1 MGIII
6 IYNKF
11 KMYGSIYA
19 LICAL
24 RKFKNI
30 CVKRGEEILKK
41 IPYGESDFK
50 KIIKENYL
58 FVDKSKYIETLE
70 DDASYQFFIRPRRF
84 GKSLFL
90 SMLSCYYDV
99 NNKDEFE
106 ELFGKLYIGK
116 KPTPKR
122 TSYFIL
128 RLDFANIGANED
140 KENLIKSFDIKVV
153 AAVNDFLIR
162 YKELLNDEK
171 AESNFNDAISAIS
184 YLSLKL
190 VGTNN
195 KILVLI
201 DEYDNFANDLITSNE
216 KLYYDVI
223 SSQGY
228 IRTFYK
234 NLKSLTSTIIDRIFM
249 TGVSPILL
257 DDLTSGFNITKNLT
271 LDRRYNEM
279 LGFTE
284 EELRSLIDEIQIN
297 NFNKEMLIS
306 DMKQY
311 YNGYIF
317 CEDSYN
323 SVFNP
328 NMVLYFLDNLI
339 KNKRYPKNMLDL
351 NIKTDYKKLEH
362 LAFNFK
368 DEETIESILTNEEV
382 DVNLVERFNLEYM
395 YENKEN
401 FISLLF
407 YMGMLTI
414 KESFLGSIT
423 FKIPNIAMKEIYW
436 EYFRRKLSEINNL
449 NIDSIKVNRAIKEM
463 ALHGKCNLFI
473 EYLKEFLDNLSN
485 RDLIKFDEKYIKII
499 LLSIFMNNVYIE
511 NSEYEVEEGYI
522 DVLLSKNKAFEES
535 IKYEWMI
542 ELKYIKEKDKNTLEE
557 IKKQGLKQLEEYSS
571 STKLSSSYD
580 LKHMKKL
587 LIIVIGK
594 KQVEWTLDKWGIKW
608 KEIYYRFLQNL

>member
-1 MGIII
+1 MVLLE
-6 IYNKF
+6 NLR
-11 KMYGSIYA
+11 SI
-19 LICAL
+19 L
-24 RKFKNI
+24 
-30 CVKRGEEILKK
+30 KRGEKVLRKV
-41 IPYGESDFK
+41 PYGESDFK
-50 KIIKENYL
+50 KIIKENFL

-90 SMLSCYYDV
+90 SMLSNYYDV

-106 ELFGKLYIGK
+106 EIFGELYIGK
-116 KPTPKR
+116 NPTPKK
-122 TSYFIL
+122 TSYFVL
-128 RLDFANIGANED
+128 RLDFANISTNQD

-153 AAVNDFLIR
+153 EAVNDFLIR
-162 YKELLNDEK
+162 YKELLSNEK
-171 AESNFNDAISAIS
+171 TENNFNDAISAIS
-184 YLSLKL
+184 HLSLKL
-190 VGTNN
+190 AGSDN

-216 KLYYDVI
+216 RLYYDVI

-279 LGFTE
+279 LGFTD

-297 NFNKEMLIS
+297 NFNKEMLIFY
-306 DMKQY
+306 MKQY
-311 YNGYIF
+311 YNGYLF
-317 CEDSYN
+317 CEESDIR
-323 SVFNP
+323 VFNP

-339 KNKRYPKNMLDL
+339 RNKKYPKNMLDL
-351 NIKTDYKKLEH
+351 NIKTDYKKLES

-382 DVNLVERFNLEYM
+382 EVNLVERFNLEYM

-414 KESFLGSIT
+414 KEAFLGSLT
-423 FKIPNIAMKEIYW
+423 LRIPNIAMKEIYW
-436 EYFRRKLSEINNL
+436 EYFRRKLSETNNL
-449 NIDSIKVNRAIKEM
+449 NIDSVKVNRAIKEM
-463 ALHGKCNLFI
+463 AVSGKCNLLI
-473 EYLKEFLDNLSN
+473 EYLKEFLYNLSN
-485 RDLIKFDEKYIKII
+485 RDLIKFDEKNIKVI
-499 LLSIFMNNVYIE
+499 LLSIFMSNVYVA

-522 DVLLSKNKAFEES
+522 DVLLTKNKAYEES

-542 ELKYIKEKDKNTLEE
+542 ELKYLKEKDKNAFEE
-557 IKKQGLKQLEEYSS
+557 VKKQGLKQLEGYSS
-571 STKLSSSYD
+571 SRKLSSSYD
-580 LKHMKKL
+580 LNNMKKL
-587 LIIVIGK
+587 LIVVIGK
-594 KQVEWTLDKWGIKW
+594 KEIEWIL
-608 KEIYYRFLQNL
+608 E

>member
-1 MGIII
+1 M
-6 IYNKF
+6 
-11 KMYGSIYA
+11 
-19 LICAL
+19 
-24 RKFKNI
+24 RK
-30 CVKRGEEILKK
+30 V
-41 IPYGESDFK
+41 PYGESDFK

-70 DDASYQFFIRPRRF
+70 EDASYQFFIRPRRF

-90 SMLSCYYDV
+90 SMLSNYYDV
-99 NNKDEFE
+99 NNKDAFQ
-106 ELFGKLYIGK
+106 ELFGELYIGK
-116 KPTPKR
+116 NPTSKK

-128 RLDFANIGANED
+128 RLDFANIATD
-140 KENLIKSFDIKVV
+140 KGKSNLIDTFEKSVIDSVEDF
-153 AAVNDFLIR
+153 VNK
-162 YKELLNDEK
+162 YKDDLNFSDKQEHNK
-171 AESNFNDAISAIS
+171 NSFSAINYIS
-184 YLSLKL
+184 RK
-190 VGTNN
+190 VNEVN
-195 KILVLI
+195 KKMFVLI
-201 DEYDNFANDLITSNE
+201 DEYDNFANDLITSDE
-216 KLYYDVI
+216 KLYYDVV
-223 SSQGY
+223 SSQGH

-271 LDRRYNEM
+271 LDTHYNEM

-284 EELRSLIDEIQIN
+284 EELKVLIDESEIN
-297 NFNKEMLIS
+297 FANKETLIS

-311 YNGYIF
+311 YNGYLF
-317 CEDSYN
+317 CEDN
-323 SVFNP
+323 DIRVFNP

-339 KNKRYPKNMLDL
+339 KNKKYPKNMLDL
-351 NIKTDYKKLEH
+351 NIKTDYKKLES

-368 DEETIESILTNEEV
+368 DEETIENILTNEEV
-382 DVNLVERFNLEYM
+382 EVNLVERFNLEYM

-414 KESFLGSIT
+414 KESFLGSVT
-423 FKIPNIAMKEIYW
+423 LNIPNIAMKEIYW
-436 EYFRRKLSEINNL
+436 EYFRRKLSETNDL
-449 NIDSIKVNRAIKEM
+449 NIDNVKVNRAIKEM
-463 ALHGKCNLFI
+463 AVSGKCNLFI

-499 LLSIFMNNVYIE
+499 LLSIFMSNVYIA

-542 ELKYIKEKDKNTLEE
+542 ELKYIKEKDKNSLEE
-557 IKKQGLKQLEEYSS
+557 VKKQGLEQLKRYSS
-571 STKLSSSYD
+571 SNKLSSSYNMNN
-580 LKHMKKL
+580 MKEL

-594 KQVEWTLDKWGIKW
+594 KVIEWKLI
-608 KEIYYRFLQNL
+608 E

>member
-1 MGIII
+1 M
-6 IYNKF
+6 
-11 KMYGSIYA
+11 
-19 LICAL
+19 L
-24 RKFKNI
+24 RK
-30 CVKRGEEILKK
+30 V
-41 IPYGESDFK
+41 PYGESDFK

-58 FVDKSKYIETLE
+58 FVDKSRYIEKLE
-70 DDASYQFFIRPRRF
+70 EDASYQFFIRPRRF

-90 SMLSCYYDV
+90 SMLSNYYDI
-99 NNKDEFE
+99 NNKDEFQ

-116 KPTPKR
+116 NPTPKK
-122 TSYFIL
+122 TSYFVL
-128 RLDFANIGANED
+128 RLDFANISTNQD
-140 KENLIKSFDIKVV
+140 KENLIKSFDIEVV
-153 AAVNDFLIR
+153 EAVNDFFIR
-162 YKELLNDEK
+162 YKDLLNSEK
-171 AESNFNDAISAIS
+171 MENKFNDAISAIS
-184 YLSLKL
+184 NLSLKL
-190 VGTNN
+190 AGSNN

-271 LDRRYNEM
+271 LDTHYNEM

-284 EELRSLIDEIQIN
+284 EELKLLIDESEIN
-297 NFNKEMLIS
+297 VKNKETLIT

-311 YNGYIF
+311 YNGYLF
-317 CEDSYN
+317 CEENDVR
-323 SVFNP
+323 VFNP

-339 KNKRYPKNMLDL
+339 KNKKYPKNMLDL
-351 NIKTDYKKLEH
+351 NIKTDYKKLES

-368 DEETIESILTNEEV
+368 DEETIERILTDEEIEA
-382 DVNLVERFNLEYM
+382 NLVERFNLEYM

-414 KESFLGSIT
+414 KESFLGNIT
-423 FKIPNIAMKEIYW
+423 LKIPNIAMKEIYW
-436 EYFRRKLSEINNL
+436 EYFRRKLSENNNL
-449 NIDSIKVNRAIKEM
+449 SIDSIKVNRAIKEM
-463 ALHGKCNLFI
+463 AINGKCSLFI
-473 EYLKEFLDNLSN
+473 EYLEEFLYNLSN
-485 RDLIKFDEKYIKII
+485 RDLIKFDEKNIKII
-499 LLSIFMNNVYIE
+499 LLSIFMSNVYIA

-542 ELKYIKEKDKNTLEE
+542 ELKYIKEKDKNTFEE
-557 IKKQGLKQLEEYSS
+557 IKNQGLKQLNGYGSS
-571 STKLSSSYD
+571 KKLSSLYD
-580 LKHMKKL
+580 LNSMKKL

-594 KQVEWTLDKWGIKW
+594 KEVKWIL
-608 KEIYYRFLQNL
+608 E

>member
-1 MGIII
+1 M
-6 IYNKF
+6 
-11 KMYGSIYA
+11 
-19 LICAL
+19 L
-24 RKFKNI
+24 RK
-30 CVKRGEEILKK
+30 V
-41 IPYGESDFK
+41 PYGESDFK

-58 FVDKSKYIETLE
+58 FVDKSRYIEKLE
-70 DDASYQFFIRPRRF
+70 EDASYQFFIRPRRF

-90 SMLSCYYDV
+90 SMLSNYYDI
-99 NNKDEFE
+99 NNKGEFE

-116 KPTPKR
+116 NPTPKK
-122 TSYFIL
+122 TSYFVL
-128 RLDFANIGANED
+128 RLDFANISTNQD

-153 AAVNDFLIR
+153 AAVNDFFIR
-162 YKELLNDEK
+162 YKDLLNNEK
-171 AESNFNDAISAIS
+171 MENKFNDAISAIS
-184 YLSLKL
+184 NLSLKL
-190 VGTNN
+190 AGSNN

-271 LDRRYNEM
+271 LNAHYNEM

-284 EELRSLIDEIQIN
+284 EELKVLIDESGIN
-297 NFNKEMLIS
+297 VKNKETLIT

-311 YNGYIF
+311 YNGYLF
-317 CEDSYN
+317 CEENDVR
-323 SVFNP
+323 VFNP

-339 KNKRYPKNMLDL
+339 KNKKYPKNMLDL
-351 NIKTDYKKLEH
+351 NIKTDYKKLES

-368 DEETIESILTNEEV
+368 DEETIESILTDEEIE
-382 DVNLVERFNLEYM
+382 VNLVERFNLEYM

-414 KESFLGSIT
+414 KESFLGNIT
-423 FKIPNIAMKEIYW
+423 LKIPNIAMKEIYW
-436 EYFRRKLSEINNL
+436 EYFRRKLSETNNL
-449 NIDSIKVNRAIKEM
+449 SIDSIKVNRAIKEM
-463 ALHGKCNLFI
+463 AISGKCSLFI
-473 EYLKEFLDNLSN
+473 EYLEEFLYNLSN
-485 RDLIKFDEKYIKII
+485 RDLIKFDEKNIKII
-499 LLSIFMNNVYIE
+499 LLSIFMSNVYIA

-542 ELKYIKEKDKNTLEE
+542 ELKYIKEKDKSTFEE
-557 IKKQGLKQLEEYSS
+557 IKKQGLKQLNGYGSS
-571 STKLSSSYD
+571 KKLSSLYD
-580 LKHMKKL
+580 LNHMKKL

-594 KQVEWTLDKWGIKW
+594 KEVKWII
-608 KEIYYRFLQNL
+608 E

>member
-1 MGIII
+1 M
-6 IYNKF
+6 
-11 KMYGSIYA
+11 
-19 LICAL
+19 
-24 RKFKNI
+24 RK
-30 CVKRGEEILKK
+30 V
-41 IPYGESDFK
+41 PYGESDFK

-70 DDASYQFFIRPRRF
+70 EDASYQFFIRPRRF

-90 SMLSCYYDV
+90 SMLSNYYDV
-99 NNKDEFE
+99 NNKDAFQ
-106 ELFGKLYIGK
+106 ELFGELYIGK
-116 KPTPKR
+116 NPTSKK

-128 RLDFANIGANED
+128 RLDFANIATD
-140 KENLIKSFDIKVV
+140 KGKSNLIDTFEKSVIDSVEDF
-153 AAVNDFLIR
+153 VNK
-162 YKELLNDEK
+162 YKDDLNFSDKQEHNK
-171 AESNFNDAISAIS
+171 NSFSAINYIS
-184 YLSLKL
+184 RK
-190 VGTNN
+190 VNEVN
-195 KILVLI
+195 KKMFVLI
-201 DEYDNFANDLITSNE
+201 DEYDNFANDLITSDE
-216 KLYYDVI
+216 KLYYDVV
-223 SSQGY
+223 SSQGH

-271 LDRRYNEM
+271 LDTHYNEM

-284 EELRSLIDEIQIN
+284 EELKVLIDESEIN
-297 NFNKEMLIS
+297 FANKETLIS

-311 YNGYIF
+311 YNGYLF
-317 CEDSYN
+317 CEDN
-323 SVFNP
+323 DIRVFNP

-339 KNKRYPKNMLDL
+339 KNKKYPKNMLDL
-351 NIKTDYKKLEH
+351 NIKTDYKKLES

-368 DEETIESILTNEEV
+368 DEETIENILTNEEV
-382 DVNLVERFNLEYM
+382 EVNLVERFNLEYM

-414 KESFLGSIT
+414 KESFLGSVT
-423 FKIPNIAMKEIYW
+423 LNIPNIAMKEIYW
-436 EYFRRKLSEINNL
+436 EYFRRKLSETNDL
-449 NIDSIKVNRAIKEM
+449 NIDNVKVNRAIKEM
-463 ALHGKCNLFI
+463 AVSGKCNLFI

-499 LLSIFMNNVYIE
+499 LLSIFMSNVYIA

-542 ELKYIKEKDKNTLEE
+542 ELKYIKEKDKNSLEE
-557 IKKQGLKQLEEYSS
+557 VKKQGLEQLKRYSS
-571 STKLSSSYD
+571 SNKLSSSYN
-580 LKHMKKL
+580 MKAL
-587 LIIVIGK
+587 LIIVVGK
-594 KQVEWTLDKWGIKW
+594 KVIEW
-608 KEIYYRFLQNL
+608 NLIE

>member
-1 MGIII
+1 MSVSFLKRGV
-6 IYNKF
+6 
-11 KMYGSIYA
+11 
-19 LICAL
+19 LVL
-24 RKFKNI
+24 RK
-30 CVKRGEEILKK
+30 V
-41 IPYGESDFK
+41 PYGESDFK
-50 KIIKENYL
+50 KIIEENYL
-58 FVDKSKYIETLE
+58 FVDKSRYIETLE
-70 DDASYQFFIRPRRF
+70 NDASYQFFIRPRRF

-90 SMLSCYYDV
+90 SMLSNYYDI

-106 ELFGKLYIGK
+106 NLFGELYIGK
-116 KPTPKR
+116 NPTPKK
-122 TSYFIL
+122 TSYFVL
-128 RLDFANIGANED
+128 RLDFANIATD
-140 KENLIKSFDIKVV
+140 KGKSNLISSFDIKVV
-153 AAVNDFLIR
+153 TAVNDFLIR
-162 YKELLNDEK
+162 YKDLLNNEK
-171 AESNFNDAISAIS
+171 TESNFNDAISAIS

-190 VGTNN
+190 VGSNN
-195 KILVLI
+195 KILILI
-201 DEYDNFANDLITSNE
+201 DEYDNFANDLITSDE

-271 LDRRYNEM
+271 LDIHYNEM
-279 LGFTE
+279 LGFTY
-284 EELRSLIDEIQIN
+284 EELKFLIDESKID
-297 NFNKEMLIS
+297 FSHKEILIS

-311 YNGYIF
+311 YNGYLF
-317 CEDSYN
+317 CEESN
-323 SVFNP
+323 TRVFNP

-339 KNKRYPKNMLDL
+339 KNKKYPKNMLDL
-351 NIKTDYKKLEH
+351 NIKTDYKKLES

-368 DEETIESILTNEEV
+368 DEETIENILTDEEIE
-382 DVNLVERFNLEYM
+382 VNLVERFNLEYM

-414 KESFLGSIT
+414 KESFLGNIT
-423 FKIPNIAMKEIYW
+423 LKIPNIAMKEVYW
-436 EYFRRKLSEINNL
+436 EYFRRKLSDIAKL
-449 NIDSIKVNRAIKEM
+449 NIDNVRINKAIKEM
-463 ALHGKCNLFI
+463 AIYGECNLFI

-485 RDLIKFDEKYIKII
+485 RDLIKFDEKYIKVI
-499 LLSIFMNNVYIE
+499 LLSIFMNNVYIA

-557 IKKQGLKQLEEYSS
+557 IKKQGLNQLDRYSGS
-571 STKLSSSYD
+571 RKILSLYD
-580 LKHMKKL
+580 IKFMKKL
-587 LIIVIGK
+587 LIVVIGK
-594 KQVEWTLDKWGIKW
+594 KEVEWVLEKSFT
-608 KEIYYRFLQNL
+608 

>member
-1 MGIII
+1 M
-6 IYNKF
+6 
-11 KMYGSIYA
+11 
-19 LICAL
+19 L
-24 RKFKNI
+24 RK
-30 CVKRGEEILKK
+30 V
-41 IPYGESDFK
+41 PYGESDFK

-58 FVDKSKYIETLE
+58 FVDKSRYIEKLE
-70 DDASYQFFIRPRRF
+70 EDASYQFFIRPRRF

-90 SMLSCYYDV
+90 SMLSNYYDI
-99 NNKDEFE
+99 NNKEEFQ

-116 KPTPKR
+116 NPTPKK
-122 TSYFIL
+122 TSYFVL
-128 RLDFANIGANED
+128 RLDFANISTNQD
-140 KENLIKSFDIKVV
+140 KENLIKSFDIEVV
-153 AAVNDFLIR
+153 EAVNDFFIR
-162 YKELLNDEK
+162 YKDLLNNEK
-171 AESNFNDAISAIS
+171 MENKFNDAISAIS
-184 YLSLKL
+184 NLSLKL
-190 VGTNN
+190 SGSNN

-271 LDRRYNEM
+271 LDTHYNEM

-284 EELRSLIDEIQIN
+284 EELKLLIDESEIKVK
-297 NFNKEMLIS
+297 NKETLIA

-311 YNGYIF
+311 YNGYLF
-317 CEDSYN
+317 CEENDVR
-323 SVFNP
+323 VFNP

-339 KNKRYPKNMLDL
+339 KNKKYPKNMLDL
-351 NIKTDYKKLEH
+351 NIKTDYKKLES

-368 DEETIESILTNEEV
+368 DEETIERILTDEEIEA
-382 DVNLVERFNLEYM
+382 NLVERFNLEYM

-414 KESFLGSIT
+414 KESFLGNIT
-423 FKIPNIAMKEIYW
+423 LKIPNIAMKEIYW
-436 EYFRRKLSEINNL
+436 EYFRRKLSENSNL
-449 NIDSIKVNRAIKEM
+449 NIDNVKVNKAIKEM
-463 ALHGKCNLFI
+463 AVDGKCNLFI
-473 EYLKEFLDNLSN
+473 KYLEEFLYNLSN
-485 RDLIKFDEKYIKII
+485 RDLIKFDEKNIKII
-499 LLSIFMNNVYIE
+499 LLSIFMSNVYIA

-542 ELKYIKEKDKNTLEE
+542 ELKYIKEKDKNTFEE
-557 IKKQGLKQLEEYSS
+557 IKNQGLKQLNGYGSS
-571 STKLSSSYD
+571 KKLSSLYD
-580 LKHMKKL
+580 LNSMKKL

-594 KQVEWTLDKWGIKW
+594 KEVKWIL
-608 KEIYYRFLQNL
+608 E

>member
-1 MGIII
+1 M
-6 IYNKF
+6 
-11 KMYGSIYA
+11 
-19 LICAL
+19 L
-24 RKFKNI
+24 RK
-30 CVKRGEEILKK
+30 V
-41 IPYGESDFK
+41 PYGESDFK

-58 FVDKSKYIETLE
+58 FVDKSRYIEKLE
-70 DDASYQFFIRPRRF
+70 EDASYQFFIRPRRF

-90 SMLSCYYDV
+90 SMLSNYYDI
-99 NNKDEFE
+99 NNKDEFQ

-116 KPTPKR
+116 NPTPKK
-122 TSYFIL
+122 TSYFVL
-128 RLDFANIGANED
+128 RLDFANISTNQD
-140 KENLIKSFDIKVV
+140 KENLIKSFDIEVV
-153 AAVNDFLIR
+153 EAVNDFFIR
-162 YKELLNDEK
+162 YKDLLNNKKMENK
-171 AESNFNDAISAIS
+171 FNDAISAIS
-184 YLSLKL
+184 NLSLKL
-190 VGTNN
+190 AGSNN

-271 LDRRYNEM
+271 LDTHYNEM

-284 EELRSLIDEIQIN
+284 GELKVLIDESEIN
-297 NFNKEMLIS
+297 VANKETLIT

-311 YNGYIF
+311 YNGYLF
-317 CEDSYN
+317 CEENDVR
-323 SVFNP
+323 VFNP

-339 KNKRYPKNMLDL
+339 KNKKYPKNMLDL
-351 NIKTDYKKLEH
+351 NIKTDYKKLEN

-368 DEETIESILTNEEV
+368 DEETIERILTDEEIEA
-382 DVNLVERFNLEYM
+382 NLVERFNLECM

-414 KESFLGSIT
+414 KESFLGNIT
-423 FKIPNIAMKEIYW
+423 LKIPNIAMKEIYW
-436 EYFRRKLSEINNL
+436 EYFRRKLSENSNL
-449 NIDSIKVNRAIKEM
+449 NIDNVKVNKAIKEM
-463 ALHGKCNLFI
+463 AVDGKCNLFI
-473 EYLKEFLDNLSN
+473 KYLEEFLYNLSN
-485 RDLIKFDEKYIKII
+485 RDLIKFDEKNIKII
-499 LLSIFMNNVYIE
+499 LLCIFMSNVYIA

-542 ELKYIKEKDKNTLEE
+542 ELKYIKEKDKNTFEE
-557 IKKQGLKQLEEYSS
+557 IKNQGLKQLNGYGSS
-571 STKLSSSYD
+571 KKLSSLYD
-580 LKHMKKL
+580 LNSMKKL

-594 KQVEWTLDKWGIKW
+594 KEVKWIL
-608 KEIYYRFLQNL
+608 E

>member
-1 MGIII
+1 LERGE
-6 IYNKF
+6 KV
-11 KMYGSIYA
+11 
-19 LICAL
+19 L
-24 RKFKNI
+24 RK
-30 CVKRGEEILKK
+30 V
-41 IPYGESDFK
+41 PYGESDFK
-50 KIIKENYL
+50 KIIKGNYL
-58 FVDKSKYIETLE
+58 FVDKSKYIEILE
-70 DDASYQFFIRPRRF
+70 NDASYQFFIRPRRF

-90 SMLSCYYDV
+90 SMLSNYYDID
-99 NNKDEFE
+99 NKDEFE
-106 ELFGKLYIGK
+106 ELFGELYIGK
-116 KPTPKR
+116 NPTPKK
-122 TSYFIL
+122 TSYFVL
-128 RLDFANIGANED
+128 RLDFANISTNQD
-140 KENLIKSFDIKVV
+140 KENLIKSFDMKVV

-162 YKELLNDEK
+162 YKDLLNNEK
-171 AESNFNDAISAIS
+171 TENNFNDAIGAIS
-184 YLSLKL
+184 HLSLKL
-190 VGTNN
+190 VGSNN

-271 LDRRYNEM
+271 LDTHYNEM

-284 EELRSLIDEIQIN
+284 EELKVLIDDSQIN
-297 NFNKEMLIS
+297 VANKEMLIA

-311 YNGYIF
+311 YNGYLF
-317 CEDSYN
+317 CEEN
-323 SVFNP
+323 HVRVFNP

-339 KNKRYPKNMLDL
+339 KNKKYPKNMLDL
-351 NIKTDYKKLEH
+351 NIKTDYKKLES

-368 DEETIESILTNEEV
+368 DEETIQNILANEEV
-382 DVNLVERFNLEYM
+382 EVNLVERFNLEYM

-407 YMGMLTI
+407 YMGMLTV
-414 KESFLGSIT
+414 KESFLGNIT
-423 FKIPNIAMKEIYW
+423 LKIPNIAMKEIYW

-449 NIDSIKVNRAIKEM
+449 NIDSVKVNRAIKEM
-463 ALHGKCNLFI
+463 ALSGKCDLFI
-473 EYLKEFLDNLSN
+473 EYLKEFLYNLSN

-499 LLSIFMNNVYIE
+499 LLSIFMSNVYIA

-542 ELKYIKEKDKNTLEE
+542 ELKYIKEKEKNTFEE
-557 IKKQGLKQLEEYSS
+557 IKKQGLKQLDGYSS
-571 STKLSSSYD
+571 SRKLSSSHD
-580 LKHMKKL
+580 LNHMKKL

-594 KQVEWTLDKWGIKW
+594 KEVEWIL
-608 KEIYYRFLQNL
+608 E

>member
-1 MGIII
+1 M
-6 IYNKF
+6 
-11 KMYGSIYA
+11 
-19 LICAL
+19 L
-24 RKFKNI
+24 RK
-30 CVKRGEEILKK
+30 V
-41 IPYGESDFK
+41 PYGESDFK

-58 FVDKSKYIETLE
+58 FVDKSRYIEKLE
-70 DDASYQFFIRPRRF
+70 EDASYQFFIRPRRF

-90 SMLSCYYDV
+90 SMLSNYYDI
-99 NNKDEFE
+99 NNKEEFQ

-116 KPTPKR
+116 NPTPKK
-122 TSYFIL
+122 TSYFVL
-128 RLDFANIGANED
+128 RLDFANISTNQD
-140 KENLIKSFDIKVV
+140 KENLIKSFDIEVV
-153 AAVNDFLIR
+153 EAVNDFFIR
-162 YKELLNDEK
+162 YKDLLNNEK
-171 AESNFNDAISAIS
+171 MENKFNDAISAIS
-184 YLSLKL
+184 NLSLKL
-190 VGTNN
+190 SGSNN

-271 LDRRYNEM
+271 LDTHYNEM

-284 EELRSLIDEIQIN
+284 EELKLLIDESEIN
-297 NFNKEMLIS
+297 VKNKETLIT

-311 YNGYIF
+311 YNGYLF
-317 CEDSYN
+317 CEENDVR
-323 SVFNP
+323 VFNP

-339 KNKRYPKNMLDL
+339 KNKKYPKNMLDL
-351 NIKTDYKKLEH
+351 NIKTDYKKLES

-368 DEETIESILTNEEV
+368 DEETIERILTDEEIEA
-382 DVNLVERFNLEYM
+382 NLVERFNLEYM

-414 KESFLGSIT
+414 KESFLGNIT
-423 FKIPNIAMKEIYW
+423 LKIPNIAMKEIYW
-436 EYFRRKLSEINNL
+436 EYFRRKLSENSNL
-449 NIDSIKVNRAIKEM
+449 NIDNVKVNKAIKEM
-463 ALHGKCNLFI
+463 AVDGKCNLFI
-473 EYLKEFLDNLSN
+473 KYLEEFLYNLSN
-485 RDLIKFDEKYIKII
+485 RDLIKFDEKNIKII
-499 LLSIFMNNVYIE
+499 LLSIFMSNVYIA

-542 ELKYIKEKDKNTLEE
+542 ELKYIKEKDKNTFEE
-557 IKKQGLKQLEEYSS
+557 IKNQGLKQLNGYGSS
-571 STKLSSSYD
+571 KKLSSLYD
-580 LKHMKKL
+580 LNSMKKL

-594 KQVEWTLDKWGIKW
+594 KEVKWIL
-608 KEIYYRFLQNL
+608 E